1 MNLGPEGRYIN
12 ITTKETKM
20 KNMPEIKLGI
30 VGVSRDCFPIALT
43 KSRLAALMTEVKKAK
58 LANVVDCPVVIENE
72 VDAMKALAWTK
83 ENGVNAVC
91 MFLGNFGPE
100 GPTTFFVEKFGKPAM
115 VLAAKEE
122 SKKGLAS
129 DRGDALC
136 GVLNF
141 SYCVGLRRLRVYI
154 PEFPNVTAK
163 EAIAELAKFTAI
175 ARVVNGL
182 KSLKVFGFGPR
193 PEDFF
198 ACNAPIQPLFDLGVN
213 VQENSE
219 LDLRVQFE
227 KMATRTAEIDAIAA
241 DMAKELGKKRNT
253 YPEILRQLAQFE
265 LALTDWY
272 ENKRG
277 AAEYAVFADKCWPA
291 FQPVFKFEPC
301 YVNSRLAGRGI
312 PVACEVDLY
321 GAVSEY
327 MCQCATELPAT
338 LLDINNSVPD
348 DLLKKGEKLYGA
360 QKRDLFMGFHCG
372 NTCGACMK
380 NCAIKYQLIQA
391 RLMGKDITK
400 GTLEGQ
406 IRPGD
411 TTMFRLQSN
420 SDAKLVSY
428 IGDGKFLDVDP
439 CSFGSIGVIAIPEFA
454 RFYRHVLV
462 QKRFPHHGAF
472 AFAHCGGI
480 LFEALKLL
488 GVADVNTPKSAGVL
502 YPDENP
508 FFA

>member
-1 MNLGPEGRYIN
+1 MNNQPV
-12 ITTKETKM
+12 
-20 KNMPEIKLGI
+20 IKLGV
-30 VGVSRDCFPIALT
+30 VGVSRDCFPIELT
-43 KSRLAALMTEVKKAK
+43 RKRLAALMAEVKKAK
-58 LANVVDCPVVIENE
+58 VGGIVDCPVIIENE
-72 VDAMKALAWTK
+72 NDSMKALDWARK
-83 ENGVNAVC
+83 EGVNAVC

-100 GPTTFFVEKFGKPAM
+100 GPTTLFVEKLGVPAM

-122 SKKGLAS
+122 NRRGLAS

-141 SYCVGLRRLRVYI
+141 SYNVGLRRLAVHI
-154 PEFPNVTAK
+154 PEFPNVTPK
-163 EAIAELAKFTAI
+163 EGVAELVDFIRI

-182 KSLKVFGFGPR
+182 RNLKVFGFGPR

-227 KMATRTAEIDAIAA
+227 KMASRKKEIAAIAA
-241 DMAKELGKKRNT
+241 DMTKELGKRNT
-253 YPEILRQLAQFE
+253 YPEVIPQLAQFE
-265 LALTDWY
+265 LALMDWY
-272 ENKRG
+272 ENRRG

-327 MCQCATELPAT
+327 MLQCATDLPAT

-348 DLLKKGEKLYGA
+348 DILPKGAKLFGA
-360 QKRDLFMGFHCG
+360 SKRDLFMGFHCG

-380 NCAIKYQLIQA
+380 SCAIKYQLIQA
-391 RLMGKDITK
+391 RLMGEAITK

-411 TTMFRLQSN
+411 TTMFRLQSTA
-420 SDAKLVSY
+420 DAGLVSY
-428 IGDGKFLDVDP
+428 VAEGKFLDVNP
-439 CSFGSIGVIAIPEFA
+439 CSFGSIGVVAIPEFA

-472 AFAHCGGI
+472 GFARCGKV
-480 LFEALKLL
+480 LFDALKLL
-488 GVADVNTPKSAGVL
+488 GAPADAINVPKPAGQL
-502 YPDENP
+502 YPTENP
-508 FFA
+508 FAR

>member
-1 MNLGPEGRYIN
+1 MI
-12 ITTKETKM
+12 
-20 KNMPEIKLGI
+20 NMPQVKLAV

-43 KSRLAALMTEVKKAK
+43 KARVAAVMAEVKKAK
-58 LANVVDCPVVIENE
+58 LADVVDCPVTIENE
-72 VDAMKALAWTK
+72 IDAMKALAWAK
-83 ENGVNAVC
+83 ENGVNACC
-91 MFLGNFGPE
+91 MYLGNFGPE
-100 GPTTFFVEKFGKPAM
+100 GPTTLFVQKFGGPAM

-141 SYCVGLRRLRVYI
+141 SYNVGLRRLSVYI
-154 PEFPNVTAK
+154 PELPNVSAK
-163 EAIAELAKFTAI
+163 EAVAELAHFKKI
-175 ARVVNGL
+175 AKVVIGL
-182 KSLKVFGFGPR
+182 KNLKVFGFGPR
-193 PEDFF
+193 PEDFL

-227 KMATRTAEIDAIAA
+227 KMATRTKEIEAIAA
-241 DMAKELGKKRNT
+241 DMKKELGKRNP
-253 YPEILRQLAQFE
+253 YPEILPQLAQFE

-327 MCQCATELPAT
+327 MLQCATDLPAT

-348 DLLKKGEKLYGA
+348 DVLPKGAKLFGAAKK
-360 QKRDLFMGFHCG
+360 DLFMGFHCG

-380 NCAIKYQLIQA
+380 SCSIKYQLIQA
-391 RLMGKDITK
+391 RLMGEDITK

-428 IGDGKFLDVDP
+428 IGEGQFLDVNP
-439 CSFGSIGVIAIPEFA
+439 CSFGSIGIVAIPEFA

-472 AFAHCGGI
+472 GFAKCGAV

-488 GVADVNTPKSAGVL
+488 GVADVNTPKPAGSL
-502 YPDENP
+502 YADENP
-508 FFA
+508 FAI